1 VLLQE
6 ASEEHTKALQAAEAR
21 AAKAEEGRKQAIQG
35 CKRSEVRILRHC
47 PLQLHAHSCTCE
59 EIKHGSTNFAAYLRQ
74 VSNLNYQVQPKPFF
88 LAIGLM
94 YGSPVFEH
102 APGALQGA
110 QEMHGRAASRTQ

>member
-6 ASEEHTKALQAAEAR
+6 ASEEHTKTLQAAEAK

-47 PLQLHAHSCTCE
+47 QTQLHAQSCTCE
-59 EIKHGSTNFAAYLRQ
+59 EIKHGSTDFAAHLRQ
-74 VSNLNYQVQPKPFF
+74 VSNVNNQVQPKPFF
-88 LAIGLM
+88 LAKGLM

-102 APGALQGA
+102 APGALLDA
-110 QEMHGRAASRTQ
+110 QEMQGHAATRTQ